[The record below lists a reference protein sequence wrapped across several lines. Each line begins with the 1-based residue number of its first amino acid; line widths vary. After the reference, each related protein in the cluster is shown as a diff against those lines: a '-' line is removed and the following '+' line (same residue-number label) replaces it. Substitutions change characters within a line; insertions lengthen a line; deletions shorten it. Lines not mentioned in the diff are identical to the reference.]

1 MQKFIE
7 QIENKY
13 DIREELARI
22 EETLRSESPEKHL
35 RKLSRVKKQLLRD
48 VRNHTVSHEEYI
60 EYKLSIYKLSA
71 FSYLLLGKFDEVKK
85 LAAHLKRA
93 AILAA
98 NDSGVIYSN
107 LINARLEKQYG
118 NYQKAETLFNKCI
131 HDFNQVSD
139 KIGLCS
145 ALLGKASL
153 SYALNDYYKSLEEYI
168 TAEKH
173 IEALTI
179 NNTVLKGT
187 VYSGISGIYARL
199 KEYDKAY
206 PYLQK
211 VYDISIQENDKK
223 GEFSCLCNMATIY
236 NALGQYEKQ
245 NEVLQKAVALVEDM
259 RMFENLP
266 TILLALANARLKI
279 SEFGLAE
286 HAFQRALQIS
296 QQTSDKQ
303 ALAHA
308 HYGLA
313 QLMSNPVNKNANNSK
328 AGHHYHMANILA
340 AELGMI
346 HFQSAILDEWATWAK
361 NQKYWK
367 KAVELLEMSQELEKS
382 VINEET
388 KKNIAELEVKYQVI
402 VKEKENEILKLQFES
417 LEKNS
422 RELEKEL
429 HTKTQTVLQQLRVI
443 SSLKSDIMNLVREAR
458 MSKSI
463 EKQVA
468 ETLKSTRI
476 IETRVDSFLQTFYN
490 ANPFFVRN
498 LQEHFPDLTAT
509 EIRVCILMKVE
520 MKTEEI
526 AQFMSTSRR
535 GVESHR
541 LRIRKKIQLGRNENL
556 EAFISSIPGS
566 VQLT

>member
-1 MQKFIE
+1 MQQKIGNIEGKIDVRTELLQIE
-7 QIENKY
+7 QG
-13 DIREELARI
+13 
-22 EETLRSESPEKHL
+22 LRSESPENHL
-35 RKLSRVKKQLLRD
+35 RRLSRIKKQLLRD
-48 VRNHTVSHEEYI
+48 VRSNTVEYSEYI
-60 EYKLSIYKLSA
+60 ELKLLIYRLSA
-71 FSYLLLGKFDEVKK
+71 FSYQLLGRFDEAKK
-85 LAAHLKRA
+85 IAAYLKRA

-98 NDSGVIYSN
+98 NDSGVVYAN
-107 LINARLEKQYG
+107 LIYARMEKQYG
-118 NYQKAETLFNKCI
+118 NYEKAEILFNKCLN
-131 HDFNQVSD
+131 DFEKIAD
-139 KIGLCS
+139 KAGFCA
-145 ALLGKASL
+145 ALLGKAGL
-153 SYALNDYYKSLEEYI
+153 SYTQNDYYKSLEEYI
-168 TAEKH
+168 TAERY
-173 IEALTI
+173 IETVP
-179 NNTVLKGT
+179 NNIVLKGT

-206 PYLQK
+206 LYLQK
-211 VYDISIQENDKK
+211 VYDISIQVNDKK
-223 GEFSCLCNMATIY
+223 GEYSCLCNMATIY
-236 NALGQYEKQ
+236 YVTGQYDKQ
-245 NEVLQKAVALVEDM
+245 IDALQKAVTLVEEM
-259 RMFENLP
+259 RMYEFLP
-266 TILLALANARLKI
+266 TILISLANARLQIK
-279 SEFGLAE
+279 EFSLAE
-286 HAFQRALQIS
+286 LALQRSLQVS
-296 QQTSDKQ
+296 QQSSDKQ
-303 ALAHA
+303 ALAQT
-308 HYGLA
+308 HYVLA
-313 QLMSNPVNKNANNSK
+313 QVMSNPDNKKANNSK
-328 AGHHYHMANILA
+328 AGHHYHMANIIA
-340 AELGMI
+340 AELGSI
-346 HFQSAILDEWATWAK
+346 HMQSAILDEWATWAK

-367 KAVELLEMSQELEKS
+367 KAVELLEMSRELEKS
-382 VINEET
+382 VINEDT

-402 VKEKENEILKLQFES
+402 VKEKENEILKLQFEN

-443 SSLKSDIMNLVREAR
+443 SSLKSDIMSLVREAR
-458 MSKSI
+458 MSKTI

-526 AQFMSTSRR
+526 AQFMSISRR

-556 EAFISSIPGS
+556 EAFITSIPGS

>member
-1 MQKFIE
+1 MQKFVENSE
-7 QIENKY
+7 QKGEM
-13 DIREELARI
+13 RVELARI
-22 EETLRSESPEKHL
+22 EQTLRSESPEKHL
-35 RKLSRVKKQLLRD
+35 RKLSRLKKQLLRD
-48 VRNHTVSHEEYI
+48 VRNNTVPHEEYI
-60 EYKLSIYKLSA
+60 EYKLSIYRLSA
-71 FSYLLLGKFDEVKK
+71 FSYLLLGKFDEAKK

-98 NDSGVIYSN
+98 NDSAIVYSN
-107 LINARLEKQYG
+107 LIHARLEKQYG
-118 NYQKAETLFNKCI
+118 NYEKAESLFNKCI
-131 HDFNQVSD
+131 HDFANISD
-139 KIGLCS
+139 KIGFCT

-153 SYALNDYYKSLEEYI
+153 SYSRNDYYKSLEEYI
-168 TAEKH
+168 AAEKH
-173 IEALTI
+173 IEALNS

-206 PYLQK
+206 QYLTK

-236 NALGQYEKQ
+236 NTLGQYDKQ
-245 NEVLQKAVALVEDM
+245 NEVLQKAVTLVEEM
-259 RMFENLP
+259 RMYENLP
-266 TILLALANARLKI
+266 TILLTQANARLKI
-279 SEFGLAE
+279 QEFGLAE
-286 HAFQRALQIS
+286 LSLQRVLQIS
-296 QQTSDKQ
+296 QQTGDRQ
-303 ALAHA
+303 ALAYA
-308 HYGLA
+308 HYCLA
-313 QLMSNPVNKNANNSK
+313 QLMSNSSYKNANNSK
-328 AGHHYHMANILA
+328 AGHHYHMANIIA

-346 HFQSAILDEWATWAK
+346 HFQSAVLDEWSIWAK
-361 NQKYWK
+361 SQKYWK
-367 KAVELLEMSQELEKS
+367 KAVELLELSRDLEKK

-402 VKEKENEILKLQFES
+402 VKEKENEILRLQFEN

-429 HTKTQTVLQQLRVI
+429 HSKTETILQQLRVI

-458 MSKSI
+458 MSKSV

-468 ETLKSTRI
+468 ETLKSTKL
-476 IETRVDSFLQTFYN
+476 IETRIDSFLQTFNN

-498 LQEHFPDLTAT
+498 LQDHFPDVTAT

-526 AQFMSTSRR
+526 AQFMSISRR

-541 LRIRKKIQLGRNENL
+541 LRLRKKMQLSRNENL
-556 EAFISSIPGS
+556 EAFISSIPGNI
-566 VQLT
+566 QLS